1 MLLYSLSFES
11 GTLFLSETEE
21 LFACE
26 RCMGEGRGRAF
37 GVVGCDLVK
46 CGKVGLSSLGVA
58 SLFRERRGSW

>member
-37 GVVGCDLVK
+37 GVVGCDLVE
-46 CGKVGLSSLGVA
+46 C
-58 SLFRERRGSW
+58 